1 MLLTSLNTNT
11 VGIIGIICFCV
22 SLATIFI
29 DCERNKK
36 IKALQV
42 ETVILAIIGI
52 ALMSMWCFDKY
63 I

>member
-22 SLATIFI
+22 SLATLFI
-29 DCERNKK
+29 NRDAKK
-36 IKALQV
+36 NLKM